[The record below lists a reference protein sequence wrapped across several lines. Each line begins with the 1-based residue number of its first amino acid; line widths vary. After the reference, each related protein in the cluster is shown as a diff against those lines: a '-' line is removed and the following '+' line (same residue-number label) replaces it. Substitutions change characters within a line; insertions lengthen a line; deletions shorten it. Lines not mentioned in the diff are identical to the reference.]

1 VPDPVLPVVW
11 AAAQEQRP
19 EQLVGWEVA
28 QVPAVW
34 AAAQEQPPERLVG
47 WEVVLGVAL
56 VLHLV

>member
-1 VPDPVLPVVW
+1 MVLRVPDPVL
-11 AAAQEQRP
+11 
-19 EQLVGWEVA
+19 
-28 QVPAVW
+28 PAVW